1 MYFLLKKNK
10 FICNEYSVLNNKN
23 RDDKFVI
30 LNFEFFLF
38 LIFRLLLFKWNN
50 F

>member
-1 MYFLLKKNK
+1 M